1 MADEFGLSAIGQI
14 AIPITDLDPST
25 KFYEKQLGMKFL
37 FQVPGQFSFFDNG
50 GVRLMLTLP
59 EGTPSEVRQSSIT
72 KSKDSRM
79 QQRS

>member
-14 AIPITDLDPST
+14 AIPITDLDRST
-25 KFYEKQLGMKFL
+25 EFYEKQLGMKFL

-50 GVRLMLTLP
+50 GVMLTLP